1 MTCANSPS
9 PSIGVL
15 RRNGKIRFILET
27 FIREEIDAY
36 NAEAGFPTTGPL
48 AKYRVPYPRTVLI
61 GVQGSAL
68 ETSSFSLDSFP
79 VISVYAV
86 TDTAEQTDT
95 GSRAQ
100 MNTILAIEVVDD
112 LDSANLQGSAMR
124 ATALS
129 TIARDTLWKY
139 IVDSDTDN
147 KTGIISA
154 LPDTGTGGTPVK
166 VREESTTVAVE
177 TTLQIISHVNG
188 AQVYTINPLTA
199 GAPYEPSLG
208 PHGPLLA
215 VQGVTTTTLAHGTS
229 ATLDAVEY
237 AVSGVTLTLASIP
250 AGQSFTVANHTAGT
264 RYVAALG
271 ATGAQVTSANIRANV
286 GDMWT
291 VTGTHPETG
300 VLFSCVIRW
309 Q

>member
-1 MTCANSPS
+1 MTCANAPTS
-9 PSIGVL
+9 SISAL
-15 RRNGKIRFILET
+15 RRTSKIRFVLET
-27 FIREEIDAY
+27 FLREEIDTY
-36 NAEAGFPTTGPL
+36 NTEAGFPETGPL

-61 GVQGSAL
+61 GVQGSTL
-68 ETSSFSLDSFP
+68 ESSNFSLDALP
-79 VISVYAV
+79 VVSVYPV
-86 TDTAEQTDT
+86 TDVYEQTDT
-95 GSRAQ
+95 GSRAKT
-100 MNTILAIEVVDD
+100 NTILAVEVVDD

-139 IVDSDTDN
+139 IVDHDTEN
-147 KTGIISA
+147 KTGILTA
-154 LPDTGTGGTPVK
+154 FPDSGTGGTPVK
-166 VREESTTVAVE
+166 VRDESSTVAVE
-177 TTLQIISHVNG
+177 TTLLIQSNISG

-199 GAPYEPSLG
+199 SAPYEPSLG

-215 VQGVTTTTLAHGTS
+215 TQDGATTSIAHGT
-229 ATLDAVEY
+229 ATALDATEY
-237 AVSGVTLTLASIP
+237 AISGVTLSLASIP
-250 AGQSFTVANHTAGT
+250 TGQAFTVANHTAGR
-264 RYVAALG
+264 RYVATLGELG
-271 ATGAQVTSANIRANV
+271 ANVTSANIRANV